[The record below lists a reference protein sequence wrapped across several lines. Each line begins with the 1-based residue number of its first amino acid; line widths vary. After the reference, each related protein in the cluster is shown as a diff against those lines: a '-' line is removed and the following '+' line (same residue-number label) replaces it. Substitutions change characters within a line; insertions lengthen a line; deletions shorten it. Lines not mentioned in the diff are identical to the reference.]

1 MIYNYFEQLCFGFV
15 QIVEWQFNMAL
26 AGVNMAL
33 AGVNIA
39 LAVLNMASWCITSTE
54 CKTLKG
60 ERRMIFIFNII
71 TALKLQSGQGNLLS
85 LW

>member
-1 MIYNYFEQLCFGFV
+1 MEYRSYTGVIVIYNYFEQLCFGFV

-39 LAVLNMASWCITSTE
+39 LAVLNMA
-54 CKTLKG
+54 LAG
-60 ERRMIFIFNII
+60 V
-71 TALKLQSGQGNLLS
+71 
-85 LW
+85 